1 MTRVGLVITFGLRI
15 AAGLLLTALIG
26 VGVGIGISTITALAN
41 TLALGSTTSILT
53 LISPSASTTCLPLP
67 RRARRGP

>member
-1 MTRVGLVITFGLRI
+1 MTPVVLVITFGLRR
-15 AAGLLLTALIG
+15 AAGLLLTALTG
-26 VGVGIGISTITALAN
+26 VGVGISTITALAN
-41 TLALGSTTSILT
+41 TSALGSTTSILA